1 MELTLVVDLQ
11 AKLARLMEARG
22 TDLTAAVLLRG
33 SRIRP
38 IKAPPTRSPSEPNPR
53 SQLT

>member
-22 TDLTAAVLLRG
+22 TDLTAAACCGAADSV
-33 SRIRP
+33 
-38 IKAPPTRSPSEPNPR
+38 PSKRRRLALPVN
-53 SQLT
+53 LTPEVS